1 LIFGVIGGRHKGLLT
16 NGLQPITLGIM
27 QDVAL
32 IIAFVGII
40 IFLAHLFTGLFNRIM
55 VPDVIFLIVLGIVLG
70 PILGILPPALFIEIG
85 PIFATIT
92 LIIIL
97 LECGFSLKLNTL
109 RKALTGAMALALV
122 VFPLSMA
129 MITGLTLWL
138 TDLELLPA
146 LILGAIIGSTSEAIV
161 IPLVRQLKIRESS
174 RVLLS
179 VESTVTAVLS
189 IIFTLTLIETYQLGE
204 FQLLDVTGSLI
215 ASFLVAI
222 GLGVASAFIWSL
234 FLNRIRHVKNTMFT
248 TAACVFVVFGLVE
261 LLGFN
266 GPIAALAF
274 GITLGNLKPM
284 PFPFFK
290 KGLWLE
296 SGGLT
301 DVEKAFFGEIAFLLK
316 TFFFIYLGISLEMI
330 SSELMILAAVFTGV
344 VFLLRIISVR
354 LTVGRTARPRDASFI
369 AVMAPRGL
377 TAIVLAAI
385 VLQQEVIGGE
395 LIKNLTYGIVLFS
408 VVLTSLL
415 VLLTDKTK
423 LSNGL
428 SYLFSVGIPRHPKP
442 AEPPESTDSEPE
454 KK

>member
-1 LIFGVIGGRHKGLLT
+1 LIFGGIGGRHKGLLT
-16 NGLQPITLGIM
+16 NGLQPIKLSIM

-32 IIAFVGII
+32 IIAVVGII

-55 VPDVIFLIVLGIVLG
+55 VPDVIFLIVLGICLG
-70 PILGILPPALFIEIG
+70 PILGILPPSLFIEIG

-97 LECGFSLKLNTL
+97 LECGFTLKLSTL
-109 RKALTGAMALALV
+109 RTVVPGAMALALV
-122 VFPLSMA
+122 IFPLSMA
-129 MITGLTLWL
+129 IITGLALWL

-161 IPLVRQLKIRESS
+161 IPLVRQLKIEEKSQA
-174 RVLLS
+174 LLS

-189 IIFTLTLIETYQLGE
+189 IIFALTLIDTYQLGQ
-204 FQLLDVTGSLI
+204 FQVLDVAGSLI

-222 GLGVASAFIWSL
+222 GLGVAGAFIWSL

-248 TAACVFVVFGLVE
+248 TAACVFVIFGVVE

-290 KGLWLE
+290 KGLRLE

-330 SSELMILAAVFTGV
+330 STELMILAAVFTV
-344 VFLLRIISVR
+344 IIFLLRLVAVR
-354 LTVGRTARPRDASFI
+354 LTVGGTAPAKDASFI

-377 TAIVLAAI
+377 TAIVLVAI
-385 VLQQEVIGGE
+385 VCQQEILGGE
-395 LIKNLTYGIVLFS
+395 LIKSLTYGVVLFS

-415 VLLTDKTK
+415 VLLSDKTR
-423 LSNGL
+423 LSDGL
-428 SYLFSVGIPRHPKP
+428 SYLFTVGTKPKPDPDEP
-442 AEPPESTDSEPE
+442 AEPPEPE
-454 KK
+454 KKE

>member
-1 LIFGVIGGRHKGLLT
+1 
-16 NGLQPITLGIM
+16 M
-27 QDVAL
+27 QDIAL
-32 IIAFVGII
+32 IIAVVGII

-55 VPDVIFLIVLGIVLG
+55 VPDVIFLIVLGICLG
-70 PILGILPPALFIEIG
+70 PILGILPPSLFIQIG

-97 LECGFSLKLNTL
+97 LECGFTLKMSTL
-109 RKALTGAMALALV
+109 RLALTGAMALALV

-146 LILGAIIGSTSEAIV
+146 LILGAIIGCTSEAIV
-161 IPLVRQLKIRESS
+161 IPLVKQLKIREESQA
-174 RVLLS
+174 LLS
-179 VESTVTAVLS
+179 VESTITAVLS
-189 IIFTLTLIETYQLGE
+189 IIVALTLIDTYQLGE
-204 FQLLDVTGSLI
+204 FQVLEVTGSLI

-222 GLGVASAFIWSL
+222 GLGIASAFIWSF

-290 KGLWLE
+290 RGLRLE

-301 DVEKAFFGEIAFLLK
+301 EVEKAFFGEIAFLLK

-330 SSELMILAAVFTGV
+330 STELMIMGAIFTV
-344 VFLLRIISVR
+344 IIFLLRLVAVR
-354 LTVGRTARPRDASFI
+354 LTVGRTATAKDTSFI

-385 VLQQEVIGGE
+385 VLQQAIPGGE

-423 LSNGL
+423 LSDGL
-428 SYLFSVGIPRHPKP
+428 SYLFSVGISRQPKP
-442 AEPPESTDSEPE
+442 DKPPEE
-454 KK
+454 

>member
-1 LIFGVIGGRHKGLLT
+1 LIFGGIEGRHKGLLT
-16 NGLQPITLGIM
+16 NGLRPIKLSIM

-32 IIAFVGII
+32 IIAVVGII

-70 PILGILPPALFIEIG
+70 PILGILPPSLFIEIG

-97 LECGFSLKLNTL
+97 LECGFTLKLSTL
-109 RKALTGAMALALV
+109 RTVVPGAMALALV
-122 VFPLSMA
+122 IFPLTMA
-129 MITGLTLWL
+129 IVTGLALWL

-161 IPLVRQLKIRESS
+161 IPLVRQLKIEEKSQA
-174 RVLLS
+174 LLS

-189 IIFTLTLIETYQLGE
+189 IIFALTLIDTYKLGQ
-204 FQLLDVTGSLI
+204 FQVLDVAGSLI

-222 GLGVASAFIWSL
+222 GLGVAGAFIWSL

-248 TAACVFVVFGLVE
+248 TAACVFVIFGVVE

-290 KGLWLE
+290 KGLRLE

-301 DVEKAFFGEIAFLLK
+301 EVEKAFFGEIAFLLK

-330 SSELMILAAVFTGV
+330 NTEMMILAAVFTV
-344 VFLLRIISVR
+344 IVFILRLVAVR
-354 LTVGRTARPRDASFI
+354 LTVGGTAPAKDASFI

-377 TAIVLAAI
+377 TAIVLVAI
-385 VLQQEVIGGE
+385 VCQQEILGGE
-395 LIKNLTYGIVLFS
+395 LIKSLTYGIVLFS

-415 VLLTDKTK
+415 VLLSDKTR
-423 LSNGL
+423 LSDGL
-428 SYLFSVGIPRHPKP
+428 SYLFTVGTKPKPEPDEP
-442 AEPPESTDSEPE
+442 AEPPEPE
-454 KK
+454 KKE

>member
-1 LIFGVIGGRHKGLLT
+1 
-16 NGLQPITLGIM
+16 M

-32 IIAFVGII
+32 IIAVVGII

-55 VPDVIFLIVLGIVLG
+55 VPDVLFLIVLGICLG
-70 PILGILPPALFIEIG
+70 PILGILPPSLFIEIG

-97 LECGFSLKLNTL
+97 LECGFTLKLSTL
-109 RKALTGAMALALV
+109 RTVVPGAMALALV
-122 VFPLSMA
+122 IFPLSMA
-129 MITGLTLWL
+129 IITGLALWL

-161 IPLVRQLKIRESS
+161 IPLVRQLKIEEKSQA
-174 RVLLS
+174 LLS

-189 IIFTLTLIETYQLGE
+189 IIFALTLIDTYQLGE
-204 FQLLDVTGSLI
+204 FQVLDVTGSLI

-222 GLGVASAFIWSL
+222 GLGVAGAFIWSL

-248 TAACVFVVFGLVE
+248 TAACVFVIFGVVE

-290 KGLWLE
+290 KGLRLE

-316 TFFFIYLGISLEMI
+316 TFFFIYLGISLELI
-330 SSELMILAAVFTGV
+330 STELMIMGAVFTV
-344 VFLLRIISVR
+344 IVFLLRLVAVR
-354 LTVGRTARPRDASFI
+354 LTVGGTAPAKDASFI

-385 VLQQEVIGGE
+385 VCQQEVLGGE
-395 LIKNLTYGIVLFS
+395 LIKSLTYGIVLFS

-415 VLLTDKTK
+415 VLLTDKTR
-423 LSNGL
+423 LSDGL
-428 SYLFSVGIPRHPKP
+428 SYLFSVGTKPRPGP
-442 AEPPESTDSEPE
+442 DEPPEPE
-454 KK
+454 KKE

>member
-1 LIFGVIGGRHKGLLT
+1 
-16 NGLQPITLGIM
+16 M

-32 IIAFVGII
+32 IIAVVGII

-55 VPDVIFLIVLGIVLG
+55 VPDVIFLIVLGICLG
-70 PILGILPPALFIEIG
+70 PILGILPPTLFIEIG

-97 LECGFSLKLNTL
+97 LECGFTLKLSTL
-109 RKALTGAMALALV
+109 RTAVPGALALALV
-122 VFPLSMA
+122 IFPLSMA
-129 MITGLTLWL
+129 MITGLALWL

-161 IPLVRQLKIRESS
+161 IPLVKQLKIREENQ
-174 RVLLS
+174 VLLS
-179 VESTVTAVLS
+179 VESTITAVLS
-189 IIFTLTLIETYQLGE
+189 IIFALTFIETYQLGQ
-204 FQLLDVTGSLI
+204 FQLLEVAGSLI

-222 GLGVASAFIWSL
+222 GLGVAGAFIWSL

-248 TAACVFVVFGLVE
+248 TAACVFVIFGLVE

-266 GPIAALAF
+266 GPVAALAF

-290 KGLWLE
+290 KGLRLE

-330 SSELMILAAVFTGV
+330 NTELMIMGAVFTV
-344 VFLLRIISVR
+344 IVFLLRLVAVR
-354 LTVGRTARPRDASFI
+354 LTVGRTAPAKDASFI

-385 VLQQEVIGGE
+385 VLQQGVIGGE

-423 LSNGL
+423 LSDGL
-428 SYLFSVGIPRHPKP
+428 SYLFSVGISRKPKPDEP
-442 AEPPESTDSEPE
+442 AEPASPE
-454 KK
+454 KKE

>member
-1 LIFGVIGGRHKGLLT
+1 
-16 NGLQPITLGIM
+16 M

-32 IIAFVGII
+32 IIAVVGII

-55 VPDVIFLIVLGIVLG
+55 VPDVLFLIVLGICLG
-70 PILGILPPALFIEIG
+70 PILGILPPSLFIEIG

-97 LECGFSLKLNTL
+97 LECGFTLKLSTL
-109 RKALTGAMALALV
+109 RTVVPGAMALALV
-122 VFPLSMA
+122 IFPLSMA
-129 MITGLTLWL
+129 IITGLALWL

-161 IPLVRQLKIRESS
+161 IPLVRQLKIEEKSQA
-174 RVLLS
+174 LLS

-189 IIFTLTLIETYQLGE
+189 IIFALTLIDTYQLGQ
-204 FQLLDVTGSLI
+204 FQVLDVAGSLI

-222 GLGVASAFIWSL
+222 GLGVAGAFIWSL

-248 TAACVFVVFGLVE
+248 TAACVFVIFGVVE

-290 KGLWLE
+290 KGLRLE

-316 TFFFIYLGISLEMI
+316 TFFFIYLGISLELI
-330 SSELMILAAVFTGV
+330 STELMIMGAVFTV
-344 VFLLRIISVR
+344 IVFLLRLVAVR
-354 LTVGRTARPRDASFI
+354 LTVGGTAPAKDASFI

-385 VLQQEVIGGE
+385 VCQQEVLGGE
-395 LIKNLTYGIVLFS
+395 LIKSLTYGIVLFS

-415 VLLTDKTK
+415 VLLTDKTR
-423 LSNGL
+423 LSDGL
-428 SYLFSVGIPRHPKP
+428 SYLFSVGTKPRPGP
-442 AEPPESTDSEPE
+442 DEPPEPE
-454 KK
+454 KKE

>member
-1 LIFGVIGGRHKGLLT
+1 
-16 NGLQPITLGIM
+16 M

-32 IIAFVGII
+32 IIAVVGII

-55 VPDVIFLIVLGIVLG
+55 VPDVIFLIVLGICLG
-70 PILGILPPALFIEIG
+70 PILGILPPSLFIEIG

-97 LECGFSLKLNTL
+97 LECGFTLKLSTL
-109 RKALTGAMALALV
+109 RTVVPGAMALALV
-122 VFPLSMA
+122 IFPLSMA
-129 MITGLTLWL
+129 MITGLALWL

-161 IPLVRQLKIRESS
+161 IPLVRQLKIEEKSQA
-174 RVLLS
+174 LLS

-189 IIFTLTLIETYQLGE
+189 IIFALTLIDTYQLGQ
-204 FQLLDVTGSLI
+204 FQVLDVAGSLI

-222 GLGVASAFIWSL
+222 GLGVAGAFIWSL

-248 TAACVFVVFGLVE
+248 TAACVFVIFGLVE

-290 KGLWLE
+290 KGLRLE

-301 DVEKAFFGEIAFLLK
+301 EVEKAFFGEIAFLLK

-330 SSELMILAAVFTGV
+330 STNLMILAAVFTV
-344 VFLLRIISVR
+344 IVFILRLVAVR
-354 LTVGRTARPRDASFI
+354 LTVGGTAPAKDTSFI

-377 TAIVLAAI
+377 TAIVLVAI
-385 VLQQEVIGGE
+385 VCQQEILGGE
-395 LIKNLTYGIVLFS
+395 LIKSLTYGIVLFS

-415 VLLTDKTK
+415 VLLSDKTR
-423 LSNGL
+423 LSDGL
-428 SYLFSVGIPRHPKP
+428 SYLFTVGIKPKPEPDEP
-442 AEPPESTDSEPE
+442 AEPPEPE
-454 KK
+454 KKE

>member
-1 LIFGVIGGRHKGLLT
+1 LGELGGRHKGLLT

-27 QDVAL
+27 QDIAL

-85 PIFATIT
+85 PVFATIT

-97 LECGFSLKLNTL
+97 LECGFSLKLSTL
-109 RKALTGAMALALV
+109 RKALTGSLALALV

-161 IPLVRQLKIRESS
+161 IPLVRQLKMREKS

-189 IIFTLTLIETYQLGE
+189 IIFALTLIETYQLGE
-204 FQLLDVTGSLI
+204 FQVLEVAGSLI

-290 KGLWLE
+290 RGLRLE
-296 SGGLT
+296 AGGLT

-330 SSELMILAAVFTGV
+330 SNELMILAAVFTGV
-344 VFLLRIISVR
+344 IFLLRIVSVR
-354 LTVGRTARPRDASFI
+354 LTVGRSAPAKDASFI

-385 VLQQEVIGGE
+385 ICQQEVIGGE
-395 LIKNLTYGIVLFS
+395 LIKNLTYGVVLFS

-415 VLLTDKTK
+415 VLLTDKTR
-423 LSNGL
+423 LSEGL
-428 SYLFSVGIPRHPKP
+428 SYLFTVGTPRQPKP

-454 KK
+454 AK

>member
-1 LIFGVIGGRHKGLLT
+1 
-16 NGLQPITLGIM
+16 M

-189 IIFTLTLIETYQLGE
+189 IIFALTLIETYQLGE
-204 FQLLDVTGSLI
+204 FQILEVAGSLI

-330 SSELMILAAVFTGV
+330 STELMILAAVFTGV

-395 LIKNLTYGIVLFS
+395 IIKNLTYGIVLFS

-415 VLLTDKTK
+415 VLLTDKTR

-428 SYLFSVGIPRHPKP
+428 SYLFSVGIPHPEKTAP
-442 AEPPESTDSEPE
+442 APEPADAGPE

>member
-1 LIFGVIGGRHKGLLT
+1 
-16 NGLQPITLGIM
+16 M

-32 IIAFVGII
+32 IIAVVGII

-55 VPDVIFLIVLGIVLG
+55 VPDVIFLIVLGICLG
-70 PILGILPPALFIEIG
+70 PILGILPPSLFAEIG

-97 LECGFSLKLNTL
+97 LECGFTLKLSTL
-109 RKALTGAMALALV
+109 RTAVPGAMALAFV
-122 VFPLSMA
+122 IFPLTMA
-129 MITGLTLWL
+129 IVTGLALWL
-138 TDLELLPA
+138 TDLELIPA

-161 IPLVRQLKIRESS
+161 IPLVKQLKIREESQ
-174 RVLLS
+174 VLLS

-189 IIFTLTLIETYQLGE
+189 IIFALTLIDTYQLGQ
-204 FQLLDVTGSLI
+204 FQLLDVAGSLI

-222 GLGVASAFIWSL
+222 GLGVAGAFIWSL
-234 FLNRIRHVKNTMFT
+234 FLNRIRHIKNTMFT

-290 KGLWLE
+290 RGLRLE

-330 SSELMILAAVFTGV
+330 SNELMILAAVFTV
-344 VFLLRIISVR
+344 IVFILRLVAVR
-354 LTVGRTARPRDASFI
+354 LTVGGTAPAKDAAFI
-369 AVMAPRGL
+369 GVMAPRGL
-377 TAIVLAAI
+377 TAVVLAAI
-385 VLQQEVIGGE
+385 VFQQEVIGGE

-415 VLLTDKTK
+415 VLLSDKTK
-423 LSNGL
+423 LSDGL
-428 SYLFSVGIPRHPKP
+428 SYLFSVGIKPKPDQP
-442 AEPPESTDSEPE
+442 AEPPEPTEPE
-454 KK
+454 KE

>member
-1 LIFGVIGGRHKGLLT
+1 
-16 NGLQPITLGIM
+16 M

-70 PILGILPPALFIEIG
+70 PVLGILPPTLFAEIG

-97 LECGFSLKLNTL
+97 LECGFSLKLSTL
-109 RKALTGAMALALV
+109 RAAVPGAMALALV

-129 MITGLTLWL
+129 MITGLALWL

-161 IPLVRQLKIRESS
+161 IPLVKQLKIKEES

-189 IIFTLTLIETYQLGE
+189 IIFAITLLDTYQLGE
-204 FQLLDVTGSLI
+204 FQVLDVAGSLI

-222 GLGVASAFIWSL
+222 GLGVAGAFIWSL

-284 PFPFFK
+284 PLPFFK
-290 KGLWLE
+290 KGLRLE

-301 DVEKAFFGEIAFLLK
+301 DMEKAFFGEIAFLLK
-316 TFFFIYLGISLEMI
+316 TFFFIYLGISLELI
-330 SSELMILAAVFTGV
+330 STDLMILGAIFTVIVFI
-344 VFLLRIISVR
+344 LRIASVR
-354 LTVGRTARPRDASFI
+354 VTVGGSAPAKDASFI

-385 VLQQEVIGGE
+385 VVQQEVIGGE
-395 LIKNLTYGIVLFS
+395 LIKNLTYGVVLFS

-415 VLLTDKTK
+415 VLLTDKTR
-423 LSNGL
+423 LADGL
-428 SYLFSVGIPRHPKP
+428 GYLFSVGIKRQPEP
-442 AEPPESTDSEPE
+442 AEPAEAAEPVE
-454 KK
+454 AEEE

>member
-1 LIFGVIGGRHKGLLT
+1 
-16 NGLQPITLGIM
+16 M
-27 QDVAL
+27 QDIAL

-55 VPDVIFLIVLGIVLG
+55 VPDVLFLIVLGICLG
-70 PILGILPPALFIEIG
+70 PILGILPPTLFAEIG

-97 LECGFSLKLNTL
+97 LECGFTLKLSTL
-109 RKALTGAMALALV
+109 RTAVPGALALALA
-122 VFPLSMA
+122 VFPISMA
-129 MITGLTLWL
+129 IITGLALWL

-161 IPLVRQLKIRESS
+161 IPLVKQLKIAEEN

-189 IIFTLTLIETYQLGE
+189 IIFALTLVDTYQLGQ
-204 FQLLDVTGSLI
+204 FQVLKVTGSLI

-222 GLGVASAFIWSL
+222 SLGVASAFIWSL

-284 PFPFFK
+284 PLPFFK
-290 KGLWLE
+290 KGLRLE

-301 DVEKAFFGEIAFLLK
+301 DMEKAFFGEIAFLLK

-330 SSELMILAAVFTGV
+330 STELMIIGAIFTAV
-344 VFLLRIISVR
+344 VFILRLVAVR
-354 LTVGRTARPRDASFI
+354 LTVGGTTPAKDISFI

-385 VLQQEVIGGE
+385 VFQQGIIGGE

-408 VVLTSLL
+408 VMLTALL

-423 LSNGL
+423 LSDGL
-428 SYLFSVGIPRHPKP
+428 SYLFSVGIKPKP
-442 AEPPESTDSEPE
+442 APEE
-454 KK
+454 

>member
-1 LIFGVIGGRHKGLLT
+1 
-16 NGLQPITLGIM
+16 M

-32 IIAFVGII
+32 IIAMVGII

-55 VPDVIFLIVLGIVLG
+55 VPDVIFLIILGICLG
-70 PILGILPPALFIEIG
+70 PILGILPPSLFAEIG

-97 LECGFSLKLNTL
+97 LECGFSLKLSTL
-109 RKALTGAMALALV
+109 RTAMPGAMALAFV
-122 VFPLSMA
+122 IFPLTMA
-129 MITGLTLWL
+129 ITTGLALWL
-138 TDLELLPA
+138 TDLELIPA

-161 IPLVRQLKIRESS
+161 IPLVRQLKIKEES

-189 IIFTLTLIETYQLGE
+189 IIFALTLVDTYQLGQ
-204 FQLLDVTGSLI
+204 FQVLDVAGNLI

-222 GLGVASAFIWSL
+222 GLGVAGAFIWSL
-234 FLNRIRHVKNTMFT
+234 FLNRIRHIRNTMFT

-284 PFPFFK
+284 PFPFFRK
-290 KGLWLE
+290 ELRLE

-301 DVEKAFFGEIAFLLK
+301 DMEKVFFGEIAFLLK

-330 SSELMILAAVFTGV
+330 STELMILAAVFTV
-344 VFLLRIISVR
+344 IIFILRLVAVR
-354 LTVGRTARPRDASFI
+354 LTVGGTAPAKDSAFI
-369 AVMAPRGL
+369 GVMAPRGL
-377 TAIVLAAI
+377 TAVVLAAI
-385 VLQQEVIGGE
+385 VFQQEVIGGE

-415 VLLTDKTK
+415 VLLSDRTK
-423 LSNGL
+423 LSDGL
-428 SYLFSVGIPRHPKP
+428 SYLFSVGIKPKPQPDETAEPDGTTEINEP
-442 AEPPESTDSEPE
+442 AEPE
-454 KK
+454 KE

>member
-1 LIFGVIGGRHKGLLT
+1 LGKLGGRHKGLLT
-16 NGLQPITLGIM
+16 NVPQPITLGIM

-70 PILGILPPALFIEIG
+70 PILGILPPTLFAEIG
-85 PIFATIT
+85 PVFAIIT

-97 LECGFSLKLNTL
+97 LECGFSLKLTTL
-109 RKALTGAMALALV
+109 RMALTGSLALALV

-129 MITGLTLWL
+129 MITGLALWL

-179 VESTVTAVLS
+179 VESTITAVLS
-189 IIFTLTLIETYQLGE
+189 IIFALTLIETYQMGE
-204 FQLLDVTGSLI
+204 FQVLEVTGSLI

-290 KGLWLE
+290 RGLRLE

-316 TFFFIYLGISLEMI
+316 TFFFIYLGVSLEMI
-330 SSELMILAAVFTGV
+330 SAELMTLAAVFTII

-354 LTVGRTARPRDASFI
+354 LTVGGTAPAKDASFI

-395 LIKNLTYGIVLFS
+395 LIKNLTYGAVLFS

-415 VLLTDKTK
+415 VLLSDRTR
-423 LSNGL
+423 LSDGL
-428 SYLFSVGIPRHPKP
+428 SYLFSVGTKPKP
-442 AEPPESTDSEPE
+442 RPPEPTDSEPE

>member
-1 LIFGVIGGRHKGLLT
+1 
-16 NGLQPITLGIM
+16 M

-32 IIAFVGII
+32 IIAVVGII

-55 VPDVIFLIVLGIVLG
+55 VPDVIFLIVLGICLG
-70 PILGILPPALFIEIG
+70 PILGILPPSLFIEIG

-97 LECGFSLKLNTL
+97 LECGFTLKLSTL
-109 RKALTGAMALALV
+109 RTVVPGAMALALV
-122 VFPLSMA
+122 IFPLSMA
-129 MITGLTLWL
+129 IITGLALWL

-161 IPLVRQLKIRESS
+161 IPLVRQLKIEEKSQA
-174 RVLLS
+174 LLS

-189 IIFTLTLIETYQLGE
+189 IIFALTLIDTYQLGQ
-204 FQLLDVTGSLI
+204 FQVLDVAGSLI

-222 GLGVASAFIWSL
+222 GLGVAGAFIWSL

-248 TAACVFVVFGLVE
+248 TAACVFVIFGVVE

-290 KGLWLE
+290 KGLRLE

-301 DVEKAFFGEIAFLLK
+301 EVEKAFFGEIAFLLK

-330 SSELMILAAVFTGV
+330 STELMILAAVFTV
-344 VFLLRIISVR
+344 IIFLLRLVAVR
-354 LTVGRTARPRDASFI
+354 LTVGGTAPAKDASFI

-377 TAIVLAAI
+377 TAIVLVAI
-385 VLQQEVIGGE
+385 VCQQEILGGE
-395 LIKNLTYGIVLFS
+395 LIKSLTYGVVLFS

-415 VLLTDKTK
+415 VLLSDKTR
-423 LSNGL
+423 LSDGL
-428 SYLFSVGIPRHPKP
+428 SYLFTVGTKPKPEPDEP
-442 AEPPESTDSEPE
+442 AEPPEPE
-454 KK
+454 KKE

>member
-1 LIFGVIGGRHKGLLT
+1 LT
-16 NGLQPITLGIM
+16 NGLQPIKLGIM

-32 IIAFVGII
+32 IIAVVGII

-55 VPDVIFLIVLGIVLG
+55 VPDVIFLIVLGICLG
-70 PILGILPPALFIEIG
+70 PILGILPPTLFAEIG
-85 PIFATIT
+85 PIFTTIT

-97 LECGFSLKLNTL
+97 LECGFSLKLSTL
-109 RKALTGAMALALV
+109 RTAVPGAMALALV
-122 VFPLSMA
+122 VFPLTMA
-129 MITGLTLWL
+129 IITGLALWL

-161 IPLVRQLKIRESS
+161 IPLVKQLKIREESQ
-174 RVLLS
+174 VLLS
-179 VESTVTAVLS
+179 VESTITAVLS
-189 IIFTLTLIETYQLGE
+189 IIFALTLIETYQLGE
-204 FQLLDVTGSLI
+204 FQVLEVTGSLI

-274 GITLGNLKPM
+274 GITMGNLKPM

-290 KGLWLE
+290 KGLRLE

-330 SSELMILAAVFTGV
+330 STELMIMAAVFTV
-344 VFLLRIISVR
+344 IVFILRLVAVR
-354 LTVGRTARPRDASFI
+354 LTVGGTAPAKDVSFI

-377 TAIVLAAI
+377 TAVVLAAI
-385 VLQQEVIGGE
+385 VFQQAIPGGE

-415 VLLTDKTK
+415 VLLTDKTR
-423 LSNGL
+423 LSDGL
-428 SYLFSVGIPRHPKP
+428 SYLFSVGIKPKPGPDKP
-442 AEPPESTDSEPE
+442 AEPPKE
-454 KK
+454 

>member
-1 LIFGVIGGRHKGLLT
+1 
-16 NGLQPITLGIM
+16 M
-27 QDVAL
+27 QDIAL

-55 VPDVIFLIVLGIVLG
+55 VPDVLFLIVLGIVLG
-70 PILGILPPALFIEIG
+70 PILGVLPPALFADIG

-97 LECGFSLKLNTL
+97 LECGFSLKLSTL
-109 RKALTGAMALALV
+109 RAAVPGAMALALV

-129 MITGLTLWL
+129 MITGLALWL

-146 LILGAIIGSTSEAIV
+146 LVLGAIIGSTSEAIV
-161 IPLVRQLKIRESS
+161 IPLVRQLKIAEESQ
-174 RVLLS
+174 VLLS

-189 IIFTLTLIETYQLGE
+189 IIIALTLVDTYQLGQ
-204 FQLLDVTGSLI
+204 FQLLNVAGSLI

-290 KGLWLE
+290 KGLRLE

-301 DVEKAFFGEIAFLLK
+301 EIEKAFFGEIAFLLK

-330 SSELMILAAVFTGV
+330 STDLMIMGAVFTV
-344 VFLLRIISVR
+344 IIFILRLVAVR
-354 LTVGRTARPRDASFI
+354 LTMGGAAPGKDASFI
-369 AVMAPRGL
+369 GVMAPRGL
-377 TAIVLAAI
+377 TSIVLAAI
-385 VLQQEVIGGE
+385 VFQQQLPGGE
-395 LIKNLTYGIVLFS
+395 LIKNLTYGVVLYS

-415 VLLTDKTK
+415 VLLTDRTR
-423 LSNGL
+423 LSDGL
-428 SYLFSVGIPRHPKP
+428 HYLFSVGIRPRPQPDKP
-442 AEPPESTDSEPE
+442 AVPPKE
-454 KK
+454 

>member
-1 LIFGVIGGRHKGLLT
+1 LIFGGIEGRHKGLLT
-16 NGLQPITLGIM
+16 NGLRPIKLSIM

-32 IIAFVGII
+32 IIAVVGII

-70 PILGILPPALFIEIG
+70 PILGILPPSLFIEIG

-97 LECGFSLKLNTL
+97 LECGFTLKLSTL
-109 RKALTGAMALALV
+109 RTVVPGAMALALV
-122 VFPLSMA
+122 IFPLTMA
-129 MITGLTLWL
+129 IVTGLALWL

-161 IPLVRQLKIRESS
+161 IPLVRQLKIEEKSQA
-174 RVLLS
+174 LLS

-189 IIFTLTLIETYQLGE
+189 IIFALTLIDTYKLGQ
-204 FQLLDVTGSLI
+204 FQVLDVAGSLI

-222 GLGVASAFIWSL
+222 GLGVAGAFIWSL

-248 TAACVFVVFGLVE
+248 TAACVFVIFGVVE

-290 KGLWLE
+290 KGLRLE

-301 DVEKAFFGEIAFLLK
+301 EVEKAFFGEIAFLLK

-330 SSELMILAAVFTGV
+330 STEMMILAAVFTV
-344 VFLLRIISVR
+344 IVFILRLVAVR
-354 LTVGRTARPRDASFI
+354 LTVGGTAPAKDASFI

-377 TAIVLAAI
+377 TAIVLVAI
-385 VLQQEVIGGE
+385 VCQQEILGGE
-395 LIKNLTYGIVLFS
+395 LIKSLTYGIVLFS

-415 VLLTDKTK
+415 VLLSDKTR
-423 LSNGL
+423 LSDGL
-428 SYLFSVGIPRHPKP
+428 SYLFTVGTKPKPEPDEP
-442 AEPPESTDSEPE
+442 AEPPEPE
-454 KK
+454 KKE

>member
-1 LIFGVIGGRHKGLLT
+1 
-16 NGLQPITLGIM
+16 M

-32 IIAFVGII
+32 IIAVVGII

-55 VPDVIFLIVLGIVLG
+55 VPDVIFLIVLGICLG
-70 PILGILPPALFIEIG
+70 PILGILPPSLFIEIG

-97 LECGFSLKLNTL
+97 LECGFTLKLSTL
-109 RKALTGAMALALV
+109 RTAMPGAMALAFV
-122 VFPLSMA
+122 IFPLTMA
-129 MITGLTLWL
+129 IVTGLALWL

-161 IPLVRQLKIRESS
+161 IPLVKQLKIREESQ
-174 RVLLS
+174 VLLS

-189 IIFTLTLIETYQLGE
+189 IIFALTLIDTYQLGQ
-204 FQLLDVTGSLI
+204 FQLLDVAGSLI

-222 GLGVASAFIWSL
+222 GLGVAGAFIWSL
-234 FLNRIRHVKNTMFT
+234 FLNRIRHIKNTMFT
-248 TAACVFVVFGLVE
+248 TAACVFVIFGLVE

-290 KGLWLE
+290 KGLRLE

-330 SSELMILAAVFTGV
+330 SNELMILAAVFTV
-344 VFLLRIISVR
+344 IVFILRLVAVR
-354 LTVGRTARPRDASFI
+354 LTVGGTAPAKDAAFI
-369 AVMAPRGL
+369 GVMAPRGL
-377 TAIVLAAI
+377 TAVVLAAI
-385 VLQQEVIGGE
+385 VFQQEVIGSE

-415 VLLTDKTK
+415 VLLSDKTK
-423 LSNGL
+423 LSDGL
-428 SYLFSVGIPRHPKP
+428 SYLFSVGIKPKP
-442 AEPPESTDSEPE
+442 DQSAEPPEPAEPE
-454 KK
+454 KE

>member
-1 LIFGVIGGRHKGLLT
+1 
-16 NGLQPITLGIM
+16 M

-32 IIAFVGII
+32 IIAVVGII

-55 VPDVIFLIVLGIVLG
+55 VPDVIFLIVLGICLG
-70 PILGILPPALFIEIG
+70 PILGILPPSLFAEIG

-97 LECGFSLKLNTL
+97 LECGFTLKLSTL
-109 RKALTGAMALALV
+109 RTAVPGAMALAFV
-122 VFPLSMA
+122 IFPLTMA
-129 MITGLTLWL
+129 SVTGLALWL
-138 TDLELLPA
+138 TDLELIPA

-161 IPLVRQLKIRESS
+161 IPLVKQLKIREESQ
-174 RVLLS
+174 VLLS

-189 IIFTLTLIETYQLGE
+189 IIFALTLIDTYQLGQ
-204 FQLLDVTGSLI
+204 FQLLDVAGSLI

-222 GLGVASAFIWSL
+222 GLGVAGAFIWSL
-234 FLNRIRHVKNTMFT
+234 FLNRIRHIKNTMFT
-248 TAACVFVVFGLVE
+248 TAACVFVIFGLVE

-290 KGLWLE
+290 KGLRLE

-330 SSELMILAAVFTGV
+330 SNELMILAAVFTV
-344 VFLLRIISVR
+344 IVFILRLVAVR
-354 LTVGRTARPRDASFI
+354 LTVGGTAPAKDAAFI
-369 AVMAPRGL
+369 GVMAPRGL
-377 TAIVLAAI
+377 TAVVLAAI
-385 VLQQEVIGGE
+385 VFQQEVIGSE

-415 VLLTDKTK
+415 VLLSDKTK
-423 LSNGL
+423 LSDGL
-428 SYLFSVGIPRHPKP
+428 SYLFSAGIKPKSEPDQP
-442 AEPPESTDSEPE
+442 AEPPEPTEPE
-454 KK
+454 KE

>member
-1 LIFGVIGGRHKGLLT
+1 
-16 NGLQPITLGIM
+16 M

-32 IIAFVGII
+32 IIAVVGII

-55 VPDVIFLIVLGIVLG
+55 VPDVIFLIVLGICLG
-70 PILGILPPALFIEIG
+70 PILGILPPSLFIEIG

-97 LECGFSLKLNTL
+97 LECGFTLKLSTL
-109 RKALTGAMALALV
+109 RTAMPGAMALAFV
-122 VFPLSMA
+122 IFPLTMA
-129 MITGLTLWL
+129 IVTGLALWL

-161 IPLVRQLKIRESS
+161 IPLVKQLKIREESQ
-174 RVLLS
+174 VLLS

-189 IIFTLTLIETYQLGE
+189 IIFALTLIDTYQLGQ
-204 FQLLDVTGSLI
+204 FQLLDVAGSLI

-222 GLGVASAFIWSL
+222 GLGVAGAFIWSL
-234 FLNRIRHVKNTMFT
+234 FLNRIRHIKNTMFT
-248 TAACVFVVFGLVE
+248 TAACVFVIFGLVE

-284 PFPFFK
+284 LFPFFK
-290 KGLWLE
+290 KGLRLE

-330 SSELMILAAVFTGV
+330 SNELMILAAVFTV
-344 VFLLRIISVR
+344 IVFILRLVAVR
-354 LTVGRTARPRDASFI
+354 LTVGGTAPAKDAAFI
-369 AVMAPRGL
+369 GVMAPRGL
-377 TAIVLAAI
+377 TAVVLAAI
-385 VLQQEVIGGE
+385 VFQQEVIGSE

-415 VLLTDKTK
+415 VLLSDKTK
-423 LSNGL
+423 LSDGL
-428 SYLFSVGIPRHPKP
+428 SYLFSVGIKPKP
-442 AEPPESTDSEPE
+442 DQSAEPPEPAEPE
-454 KK
+454 KE

>member
-1 LIFGVIGGRHKGLLT
+1 
-16 NGLQPITLGIM
+16 M

-32 IIAFVGII
+32 IIAVVGII

-55 VPDVIFLIVLGIVLG
+55 VPDVIFLIVLGICLG
-70 PILGILPPALFIEIG
+70 PILGILPPSLFIEIG

-97 LECGFSLKLNTL
+97 LECGFTLKLSTL
-109 RKALTGAMALALV
+109 RTVVPGAMALALV
-122 VFPLSMA
+122 IFPLSMA
-129 MITGLTLWL
+129 IITGLALWL

-161 IPLVRQLKIRESS
+161 IPLVRQLKIEEKSQA
-174 RVLLS
+174 LLS

-189 IIFTLTLIETYQLGE
+189 IIFALTLIDTYQLGQ
-204 FQLLDVTGSLI
+204 FQVLDVAGSLI

-222 GLGVASAFIWSL
+222 GLGVAGAFIWSL

-248 TAACVFVVFGLVE
+248 TAACVFVIFGLVE

-290 KGLWLE
+290 KGLRLE

-301 DVEKAFFGEIAFLLK
+301 EVEKAFFGEIAFLLK

-330 SSELMILAAVFTGV
+330 STNLMIMGAVFTV
-344 VFLLRIISVR
+344 IVFLLRLVAVR
-354 LTVGRTARPRDASFI
+354 LTVGGTAPAKDTSFI

-377 TAIVLAAI
+377 TAIVLVAI
-385 VLQQEVIGGE
+385 VCQQEILGGE
-395 LIKNLTYGIVLFS
+395 LIKSLTYGIVLFS

-415 VLLTDKTK
+415 VLLSDKTR
-423 LSNGL
+423 LSDGL
-428 SYLFSVGIPRHPKP
+428 SYLFTVGIKPKPEPDEP
-442 AEPPESTDSEPE
+442 AEPPEPE
-454 KK
+454 KE

>member
-1 LIFGVIGGRHKGLLT
+1 LT
-16 NGLQPITLGIM
+16 NSLQPIKLGIM

-32 IIAFVGII
+32 IIAVVGII

-55 VPDVIFLIVLGIVLG
+55 VPDVIFLIVLGICLG
-70 PILGILPPALFIEIG
+70 PILGILPPTLFAEIG
-85 PIFATIT
+85 PIFTTIT

-97 LECGFSLKLNTL
+97 LECGFSLKLSTL
-109 RKALTGAMALALV
+109 RTAVPGAMALALV
-122 VFPLSMA
+122 VFPLTMA
-129 MITGLTLWL
+129 IITGLALWL

-161 IPLVRQLKIRESS
+161 IPLVKQLKIREESQ
-174 RVLLS
+174 VLLS

-189 IIFTLTLIETYQLGE
+189 IIFALTLIDTYQLGE
-204 FQLLDVTGSLI
+204 FQVLEVTGSLL

-274 GITLGNLKPM
+274 GITMGNLKPM

-290 KGLWLE
+290 KGLRLE

-330 SSELMILAAVFTGV
+330 STELMIMAAVFTV
-344 VFLLRIISVR
+344 IVFILRLVAVR
-354 LTVGRTARPRDASFI
+354 LTMSGTAPAKDVSFI

-377 TAIVLAAI
+377 TAVVLAAI
-385 VLQQEVIGGE
+385 VFQQEIPGGE

-415 VLLTDKTK
+415 VLLTDKTR
-423 LSNGL
+423 LSDGL
-428 SYLFSVGIPRHPKP
+428 SYLFSVGIKPKPGPDKP
-442 AEPPESTDSEPE
+442 AEPPKE
-454 KK
+454 

>member
-1 LIFGVIGGRHKGLLT
+1 
-16 NGLQPITLGIM
+16 M
-27 QDVAL
+27 QDIAL
-32 IIAFVGII
+32 IIAVVGII
-40 IFLAHLFTGLFNRIM
+40 IFLAHLFTGLFHRIM
-55 VPDVIFLIVLGIVLG
+55 VPDVLFLIVLGIILG
-70 PILGILPPALFIEIG
+70 PLLGILPPALFIEIG

-97 LECGFSLKLNTL
+97 LECGFSLKLSTL
-109 RKALTGAMALALV
+109 RSAMPGAMALALA

-129 MITGLTLWL
+129 VITGLALWL

-161 IPLVRQLKIRESS
+161 IPLVKQLKIKEESQA
-174 RVLLS
+174 LLS

-189 IIFTLTLIETYQLGE
+189 IIFALALIDTYQLGS
-204 FQLLDVTGSLI
+204 FQVLEVTGSLI

-222 GLGVASAFIWSL
+222 GLGVAGAFIWSL

-290 KGLWLE
+290 RGLRLE

-301 DVEKAFFGEIAFLLK
+301 EVEKAFFGEIAFLLK

-330 SSELMILAAVFTGV
+330 SADLMITAAVFTV
-344 VFLLRIISVR
+344 VIFILRLIATR
-354 LTVGRTARPRDASFI
+354 LTVGRSAPAKDNSFI

-377 TAIVLAAI
+377 TAVVLAAI
-385 VLQQEVIGGE
+385 VFQQEIAGGE
-395 LIKNLTYGIVLFS
+395 LIRHLTYGIVLFS

-415 VLLTDKTK
+415 VLLTDRTK

-428 SYLFSVGIPRHPKP
+428 SYLFSVGIKPKP
-442 AEPPESTDSEPE
+442 QPPKPE

>member
-1 LIFGVIGGRHKGLLT
+1 
-16 NGLQPITLGIM
+16 M

-32 IIAFVGII
+32 IIAVVGII

-55 VPDVIFLIVLGIVLG
+55 VPDVIFLIVLGICLG
-70 PILGILPPALFIEIG
+70 PILGILPPSLFAEIG

-97 LECGFSLKLNTL
+97 LECGFTLKLSTL
-109 RKALTGAMALALV
+109 RTVVPGAMALALV
-122 VFPLSMA
+122 IFPLSMA
-129 MITGLTLWL
+129 MITGLALWL

-161 IPLVRQLKIRESS
+161 IPLVRQLKIEEKSQA
-174 RVLLS
+174 LLS

-189 IIFTLTLIETYQLGE
+189 IIFALTLIDTYQLGQ
-204 FQLLDVTGSLI
+204 FQVLDVAGSLI

-222 GLGVASAFIWSL
+222 GLGVAGAFIWSL

-248 TAACVFVVFGLVE
+248 TAACVFVIFGLVE

-290 KGLWLE
+290 KGLRLE

-301 DVEKAFFGEIAFLLK
+301 EVEKAFFGEIAFLLK

-330 SSELMILAAVFTGV
+330 STNLMILAAVFTV
-344 VFLLRIISVR
+344 IVFILRLVAVR
-354 LTVGRTARPRDASFI
+354 LTVGGTAPAKDTSFI

-377 TAIVLAAI
+377 TAIVLVAI
-385 VLQQEVIGGE
+385 VCQQEILGGE
-395 LIKNLTYGIVLFS
+395 LIKSLTYGIVLFS

-415 VLLTDKTK
+415 VLLSDKTR
-423 LSNGL
+423 LSDGL
-428 SYLFSVGIPRHPKP
+428 SYLFTVGIKPKPEPDEP
-442 AEPPESTDSEPE
+442 AEPPEPE
-454 KK
+454 KE

>member
-1 LIFGVIGGRHKGLLT
+1 LT
-16 NGLQPITLGIM
+16 NGLQPIKLGIM

-32 IIAFVGII
+32 IIAVVGII

-55 VPDVIFLIVLGIVLG
+55 VPDVIFLIVLGICLG
-70 PILGILPPALFIEIG
+70 PILGILPPTLFAEIG
-85 PIFATIT
+85 PIFTTIT

-97 LECGFSLKLNTL
+97 LECGFSLKLSTL
-109 RKALTGAMALALV
+109 RTAVPGAMALALV
-122 VFPLSMA
+122 VFPLTMA
-129 MITGLTLWL
+129 IITGLALWL

-161 IPLVRQLKIRESS
+161 IPLVKQLKIREESQ
-174 RVLLS
+174 VLLS
-179 VESTVTAVLS
+179 VESTITAVLS
-189 IIFTLTLIETYQLGE
+189 IIFALTLIETYQLGE
-204 FQLLDVTGSLI
+204 FQVLEVTGSLI

-274 GITLGNLKPM
+274 GITMGNLKPM

-290 KGLWLE
+290 KGLRLE

-330 SSELMILAAVFTGV
+330 STELMIMAAVFTV
-344 VFLLRIISVR
+344 IVFLLRLVAVR
-354 LTVGRTARPRDASFI
+354 LTMGGPAPAKDVSFI

-377 TAIVLAAI
+377 TAVVLAAI
-385 VLQQEVIGGE
+385 VFQQEIPGGE

-415 VLLTDKTK
+415 VLLTDKTR
-423 LSNGL
+423 LSDGL
-428 SYLFSVGIPRHPKP
+428 SYLFSVGIKPKPGPDKP
-442 AEPPESTDSEPE
+442 AEPPKE
-454 KK
+454 

>member
-1 LIFGVIGGRHKGLLT
+1 
-16 NGLQPITLGIM
+16 M

-32 IIAFVGII
+32 IIAMVGII

-97 LECGFSLKLNTL
+97 LECGFTLKLSTL
-109 RKALTGAMALALV
+109 RTAMPGAMALAFV
-122 VFPLSMA
+122 IFPLTMA
-129 MITGLTLWL
+129 IVTGLALWL

-161 IPLVRQLKIRESS
+161 IPLVKQLKIREESQ
-174 RVLLS
+174 VLLS

-189 IIFTLTLIETYQLGE
+189 IIFALTFIDTYQLGE

-222 GLGVASAFIWSL
+222 GLGVAGAFIWSL

-290 KGLWLE
+290 RGLRLE

-330 SSELMILAAVFTGV
+330 STNLMILAAVFTV
-344 VFLLRIISVR
+344 IVFILRLVAVR
-354 LTVGRTARPRDASFI
+354 LTVGGTAPAKDAAFI
-369 AVMAPRGL
+369 GVMAPRGL
-377 TAIVLAAI
+377 TAVVLAAI
-385 VLQQEVIGGE
+385 VFQQEVIGGE

-415 VLLTDKTK
+415 VMLSDKTR
-423 LSNGL
+423 LSDGL
-428 SYLFSVGIPRHPKP
+428 SYLFSAGTKPKP
-442 AEPPESTDSEPE
+442 KPEEAAEPPEPTEPE
-454 KK
+454 KE

>member
-1 LIFGVIGGRHKGLLT
+1 
-16 NGLQPITLGIM
+16 M

-32 IIAFVGII
+32 IIAVVGII

-55 VPDVIFLIVLGIVLG
+55 VPDVLFLIVLGICLG
-70 PILGILPPALFIEIG
+70 PILGILPPSLFIEIG

-97 LECGFSLKLNTL
+97 LECGFTLKLSTL
-109 RKALTGAMALALV
+109 RTVVPGAMALALV
-122 VFPLSMA
+122 IFPLSMA
-129 MITGLTLWL
+129 IITGLALWL

-161 IPLVRQLKIRESS
+161 IPLVRQLKIEEKSQA
-174 RVLLS
+174 LLS

-189 IIFTLTLIETYQLGE
+189 IIFALTLIDTYQLGQ
-204 FQLLDVTGSLI
+204 FQVLDVAGSLI

-222 GLGVASAFIWSL
+222 GLGVAGAFIWSL

-248 TAACVFVVFGLVE
+248 TAACVFVIFGVVE

-290 KGLWLE
+290 KGLRLE

-301 DVEKAFFGEIAFLLK
+301 EVEKAFFGEIAFLLK

-330 SSELMILAAVFTGV
+330 STELMILAAVFTV
-344 VFLLRIISVR
+344 IIFLLRLVAVR
-354 LTVGRTARPRDASFI
+354 LTVGGTAPAKDASFI

-377 TAIVLAAI
+377 TAIVLVAI
-385 VLQQEVIGGE
+385 VCQQEILGGE
-395 LIKNLTYGIVLFS
+395 LIKSLTYGVVLFS

-415 VLLTDKTK
+415 VLLSDKTR
-423 LSNGL
+423 LSDGL
-428 SYLFSVGIPRHPKP
+428 SYLFTVGTKPKPEPDEP
-442 AEPPESTDSEPE
+442 AEPPEPE
-454 KK
+454 KKE

>member
-1 LIFGVIGGRHKGLLT
+1 LT
-16 NGLQPITLGIM
+16 NGLQPIKLGIM

-32 IIAFVGII
+32 IIAVVGII

-55 VPDVIFLIVLGIVLG
+55 VPDVIFLIVLGICLG
-70 PILGILPPALFIEIG
+70 PILGILPPTLFAEIG
-85 PIFATIT
+85 PIFTTIT

-97 LECGFSLKLNTL
+97 LECGFSLKLSTL
-109 RKALTGAMALALV
+109 RTAVPGAMALALV
-122 VFPLSMA
+122 VFPLTMA
-129 MITGLTLWL
+129 IITGLALWL

-161 IPLVRQLKIRESS
+161 IPLVKQLKIREESQ
-174 RVLLS
+174 VLLS
-179 VESTVTAVLS
+179 VESTITAVLS
-189 IIFTLTLIETYQLGE
+189 IIFALTLIETYQLGE
-204 FQLLDVTGSLI
+204 FQVLEVTGSLI

-274 GITLGNLKPM
+274 GITMGNLKPM

-290 KGLWLE
+290 KGLRLE

-330 SSELMILAAVFTGV
+330 STELMIMAAVFTV
-344 VFLLRIISVR
+344 IVFILRLVAVR
-354 LTVGRTARPRDASFI
+354 LTVGGTAPAKDVSFI

-377 TAIVLAAI
+377 TAVVLAAI
-385 VLQQEVIGGE
+385 VFQQAIPGGE

-415 VLLTDKTK
+415 VLLTDKTR

-428 SYLFSVGIPRHPKP
+428 SYLFSVGIKPKPRPDKP
-442 AEPPESTDSEPE
+442 AEPPKE
-454 KK
+454 

>member
-1 LIFGVIGGRHKGLLT
+1 
-16 NGLQPITLGIM
+16 M

-32 IIAFVGII
+32 IIAVVGII

-55 VPDVIFLIVLGIVLG
+55 VPDVLFLIVLGICLG
-70 PILGILPPALFIEIG
+70 PILGILPPSLFIEIG

-97 LECGFSLKLNTL
+97 LECGFTLKLSTL
-109 RKALTGAMALALV
+109 RTVVPGAMALALV
-122 VFPLSMA
+122 IFPLSMA
-129 MITGLTLWL
+129 IITGLALWL

-161 IPLVRQLKIRESS
+161 IPLVRQLKIEEKSQA
-174 RVLLS
+174 LLS

-189 IIFTLTLIETYQLGE
+189 IIFALTLIDTYQLGQ
-204 FQLLDVTGSLI
+204 FQVLDVAGSLI

-222 GLGVASAFIWSL
+222 GLGVAGAFIWSL

-248 TAACVFVVFGLVE
+248 TAACVFVIFGVVE

-290 KGLWLE
+290 KGLRLE

-301 DVEKAFFGEIAFLLK
+301 EVEKAFFGEIAFLLK

-330 SSELMILAAVFTGV
+330 STELMILAAVFTV
-344 VFLLRIISVR
+344 IIFLLRLVAVR
-354 LTVGRTARPRDASFI
+354 LTVGGTAPAKDASFI

-377 TAIVLAAI
+377 TAIVLVAI
-385 VLQQEVIGGE
+385 VCQQEILGGE
-395 LIKNLTYGIVLFS
+395 LIKSLTYGVVLFS

-415 VLLTDKTK
+415 VLLSDKTR
-423 LSNGL
+423 LSDGL
-428 SYLFSVGIPRHPKP
+428 SYLFTVGTKPKPDPDEP
-442 AEPPESTDSEPE
+442 AEPPEPE
-454 KK
+454 KKE

>member
-1 LIFGVIGGRHKGLLT
+1 LTKGLR
-16 NGLQPITLGIM
+16 PITLGIM
-27 QDVAL
+27 QDIAL
-32 IIAFVGII
+32 IIALVGII

-55 VPDVIFLIVLGIVLG
+55 VPDVLFLIVLGIVLG
-70 PILGILPPALFIEIG
+70 PILGILPPSLFAEIG

-97 LECGFSLKLNTL
+97 LECGFTLKLSTL
-109 RKALTGAMALALV
+109 RTAVPGALALALA
-122 VFPLSMA
+122 VFPVSMA
-129 MITGLTLWL
+129 IITGLALWL

-161 IPLVRQLKIRESS
+161 IPLVKQLKIAEES

-189 IIFTLTLIETYQLGE
+189 IIFALTLLDTYQLGQ
-204 FQLLDVTGSLI
+204 FQVLEVTGKLI

-222 GLGVASAFIWSL
+222 SLGVASAFIWSL

-284 PFPFFK
+284 PLPFFK
-290 KGLWLE
+290 KGLRLE

-301 DVEKAFFGEIAFLLK
+301 DMEKAFFGEIAFLLK

-330 SSELMILAAVFTGV
+330 STELMIIGAIFTAV
-344 VFLLRIISVR
+344 VFILRLVAVR
-354 LTVGRTARPRDASFI
+354 LTVGGTTPAKDVSFI
-369 AVMAPRGL
+369 AVMGPRGL

-385 VLQQEVIGGE
+385 VFQQGIIGGE

-408 VVLTSLL
+408 VVLTALL

-423 LSNGL
+423 LSDGL
-428 SYLFSVGIPRHPKP
+428 SYLFSVGIKPKS
-442 AEPPESTDSEPE
+442 APEE
-454 KK
+454 

>member
-1 LIFGVIGGRHKGLLT
+1 
-16 NGLQPITLGIM
+16 M

-32 IIAFVGII
+32 IIAMVGII

-55 VPDVIFLIVLGIVLG
+55 VPDVIFLIILGICLG
-70 PILGILPPALFIEIG
+70 PILGILPPSLFAEIG

-97 LECGFSLKLNTL
+97 LECGFSLKLSTL
-109 RKALTGAMALALV
+109 RTAMPGAMALAFV
-122 VFPLSMA
+122 IFPLTMA
-129 MITGLTLWL
+129 ITTGLALWL
-138 TDLELLPA
+138 TDLELIPA

-161 IPLVRQLKIRESS
+161 IPLVRQLKIQEES

-189 IIFTLTLIETYQLGE
+189 IIFALTLVDTYQLGQ
-204 FQLLDVTGSLI
+204 FQVLDVAGNLI

-222 GLGVASAFIWSL
+222 GLGVAGAFIWSL
-234 FLNRIRHVKNTMFT
+234 FLNRIRHIKNTMFT

-284 PFPFFK
+284 TFPFFRK
-290 KGLWLE
+290 ELRLE

-301 DVEKAFFGEIAFLLK
+301 DMEKAFFGEIAFLLK

-330 SSELMILAAVFTGV
+330 STELMILAAVFTV
-344 VFLLRIISVR
+344 IIFILRLVAVR
-354 LTVGRTARPRDASFI
+354 LTVGGTAPAKDSAFI
-369 AVMAPRGL
+369 GVMAPRGL
-377 TAIVLAAI
+377 TAVVLAAI
-385 VLQQEVIGGE
+385 VFQQEVIGGE

-415 VLLTDKTK
+415 VLLTDRTK
-423 LSNGL
+423 LSDGL
-428 SYLFSVGIPRHPKP
+428 SYLFSVGIKPKPQPDKAAEPDETTETNEP
-442 AEPPESTDSEPE
+442 AEPE
-454 KK
+454 KE

>member
-1 LIFGVIGGRHKGLLT
+1 LT
-16 NGLQPITLGIM
+16 KGLQPITLGIM
-27 QDVAL
+27 QDIAL
-32 IIAFVGII
+32 IIALVGII

-55 VPDVIFLIVLGIVLG
+55 VPDVLFLIVLGIVLG
-70 PILGILPPALFIEIG
+70 PILGILPPSLFAEIG

-97 LECGFSLKLNTL
+97 LECGFTLKLSTL
-109 RKALTGAMALALV
+109 RTAVPGALALALA
-122 VFPLSMA
+122 VFPITMA
-129 MITGLTLWL
+129 IITGLALWL

-161 IPLVRQLKIRESS
+161 IPLVKQLKIAEES

-189 IIFTLTLIETYQLGE
+189 IIFALTLLDTYQLGQ
-204 FQLLDVTGSLI
+204 FQVLEVTGKLI

-222 GLGVASAFIWSL
+222 SLGVASAFIWSL

-284 PFPFFK
+284 PLPFFK
-290 KGLWLE
+290 KGLRLE

-301 DVEKAFFGEIAFLLK
+301 DMEKAFFGEIAFLLK

-330 SSELMILAAVFTGV
+330 STELMIIGAIFTAV
-344 VFLLRIISVR
+344 VFILRLVAVR
-354 LTVGRTARPRDASFI
+354 LTVGGTTPAKDVSFI
-369 AVMAPRGL
+369 AVMGPRGL

-385 VLQQEVIGGE
+385 VFQQGIIGGE

-408 VVLTSLL
+408 VVLTALL

-423 LSNGL
+423 LSDGL
-428 SYLFSVGIPRHPKP
+428 SYLFSVGIKPKP
-442 AEPPESTDSEPE
+442 APEE
-454 KK
+454 

>member
-1 LIFGVIGGRHKGLLT
+1 LIFGGIGGRHKGLLT
-16 NGLQPITLGIM
+16 NGLQPIKLSIM

-32 IIAFVGII
+32 IIAVVGII

-55 VPDVIFLIVLGIVLG
+55 VPDVIFLIVLGICLG
-70 PILGILPPALFIEIG
+70 PILGILPPSLFIEIG

-97 LECGFSLKLNTL
+97 LECGFTLKLSTL
-109 RKALTGAMALALV
+109 RTVVPGAMALALV
-122 VFPLSMA
+122 IFPLSMA
-129 MITGLTLWL
+129 IITGLALWL

-161 IPLVRQLKIRESS
+161 IPLVRQLKIEEKSQA
-174 RVLLS
+174 LLS

-189 IIFTLTLIETYQLGE
+189 IIFALTLIDTYQLGQ
-204 FQLLDVTGSLI
+204 FQVLDVAGSLI

-222 GLGVASAFIWSL
+222 GLGVAGAFIWSL

-248 TAACVFVVFGLVE
+248 TAACVFVIFGVVE

-290 KGLWLE
+290 KGLRLE

-301 DVEKAFFGEIAFLLK
+301 EVEKAFFGEIAFLLK

-330 SSELMILAAVFTGV
+330 STELMILAAVFTV
-344 VFLLRIISVR
+344 IIFLLRLVAVR
-354 LTVGRTARPRDASFI
+354 LTVGGTAPAKDASFI

-377 TAIVLAAI
+377 TAIVLVAI
-385 VLQQEVIGGE
+385 VCQQEILGGE
-395 LIKNLTYGIVLFS
+395 LIKSLTYGVVLFS

-415 VLLTDKTK
+415 VLLSDKTR
-423 LSNGL
+423 LSDGL
-428 SYLFSVGIPRHPKP
+428 SYLFTVGTKPKPDPDEP
-442 AEPPESTDSEPE
+442 AEPPEPE
-454 KK
+454 KKE

>member
-1 LIFGVIGGRHKGLLT
+1 LIFGGIEGRHKGLLT
-16 NGLQPITLGIM
+16 NGLRPIKLSIM

-32 IIAFVGII
+32 IIAVVGII

-55 VPDVIFLIVLGIVLG
+55 VPDVIFLIILGIVLG
-70 PILGILPPALFIEIG
+70 PILGILPPSLFIEIG

-97 LECGFSLKLNTL
+97 LECGFTLKLSTL
-109 RKALTGAMALALV
+109 RTVVPGAMALALV
-122 VFPLSMA
+122 IFPLTMA
-129 MITGLTLWL
+129 IVTGLALWL

-161 IPLVRQLKIRESS
+161 IPLVRQLKIEEKSQA
-174 RVLLS
+174 LLS

-189 IIFTLTLIETYQLGE
+189 IIFALTLIDTYKLGQ
-204 FQLLDVTGSLI
+204 FQVLDVAGSLI

-222 GLGVASAFIWSL
+222 GLGVAGAFIWSL

-248 TAACVFVVFGLVE
+248 TAACVFVIFGVVE

-290 KGLWLE
+290 KGLRLE

-301 DVEKAFFGEIAFLLK
+301 EVEKAFFGEIAFLLK

-330 SSELMILAAVFTGV
+330 STEMMILAAVFTV
-344 VFLLRIISVR
+344 IVFILRLVAVR
-354 LTVGRTARPRDASFI
+354 LTVGGTAPAKDASFI

-377 TAIVLAAI
+377 TAIVLVAI
-385 VLQQEVIGGE
+385 VCQQEILGGE
-395 LIKNLTYGIVLFS
+395 LIKSLTYGIVLFS

-415 VLLTDKTK
+415 VLLSDKTR
-423 LSNGL
+423 LSDGL
-428 SYLFSVGIPRHPKP
+428 SYLFTVGTKPKPEPDEP
-442 AEPPESTDSEPE
+442 AEPPEPE
-454 KK
+454 KKE